1 MPRIKGIPS
10 FNSTTHELVYYFK
23 EWDMDEY
30 ARKKRREEAAASKDG
45 GSGGG
50 GGNVALDE
58 LHQKEEMAEREKR
71 RLLPAGFGQGQ

>member
-50 GGNVALDE
+50 GNVALNE

>member
-1 MPRIKGIPS
+1 
-10 FNSTTHELVYYFK
+10 
-23 EWDMDEY
+23 MDEY

-71 RLLPAGFGQGQ
+71 QLLPAGFGQGQ